1 MSYLEEER
9 AFAAEIDERMTRR
22 CDLGLLPHRIASE
35 WMVMCA
41 PSLDIVFEGHGF
53 MMEYAGDDNAMDV
66 GLVDFQNRLMLLRN
80 GAAWTEQS
88 SFLQHN
94 AHWCGYARSAIGIP
108 VPGWVVDPEEYE
120 GGELDAGTY

>member
-1 MSYLEEER
+1 MSHLEEAR
-9 AFAAEIDERMTRR
+9 AIAAEVVQMDER
-22 CDLGLLPHRIASE
+22 CALGLLPHRIIYSDAI
-35 WMVMCA
+35 MCA

-53 MMEYAGDDNAMDV
+53 MMEYEGDGNEMDV
-66 GLVDFQNRLMLLRN
+66 GLMDFQHRLMLLSN
-80 GAAWTEQS
+80 GGAGIEQS